1 MIQEERCENTRK
13 VIHNGKKRFLDILSS
28 FLRNINNQLFVS
40 YEMDLHFLFHMKGRQ
55 NQA

>member
-13 VIHNGKKRFLDILSS
+13 VIHNGKKIFLDILSS